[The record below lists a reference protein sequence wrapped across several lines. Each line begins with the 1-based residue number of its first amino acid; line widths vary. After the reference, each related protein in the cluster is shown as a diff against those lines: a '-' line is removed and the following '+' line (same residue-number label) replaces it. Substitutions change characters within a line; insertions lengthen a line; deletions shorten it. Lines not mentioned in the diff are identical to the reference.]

1 MAPAGSAPRTDH
13 CFNASGISDLL
24 SLERASPRLVESVL
38 VGLVRRLTSQAP
50 ASSARVQIERLAV
63 QRGRTELS
71 LEPQLENGTPL
82 ARHVAGP

>member
-1 MAPAGSAPRTDH
+1 
-13 CFNASGISDLL
+13 
-24 SLERASPRLVESVL
+24 L

-82 ARHVAGP
+82 ARHGSGP